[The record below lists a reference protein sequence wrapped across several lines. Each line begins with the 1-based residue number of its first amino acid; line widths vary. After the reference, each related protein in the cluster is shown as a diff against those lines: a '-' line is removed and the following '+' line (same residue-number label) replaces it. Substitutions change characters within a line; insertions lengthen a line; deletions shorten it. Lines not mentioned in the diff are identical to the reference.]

1 MKLRFLKKM
10 ARTEKL
16 VFKTAIFFK
25 NTKIKTKKIA

>member
-16 VFKTAIFFK
+16 VFKTAIFLK
-25 NTKIKTKKIA
+25 NIENKIKNID